1 MLSFVSLCPHP
12 PIILPGIAPEAER
25 QKAASTIQAMEKLGR
40 LFQQADIQ
48 SIILVSPHG
57 PFDPQRMTFLFS
69 PEIKENLQ
77 NFNLPETNLSFP
89 GNLELSRDLALR
101 AEQESI
107 PLRIVMPEELD
118 NGAFVP
124 LYFLTRD
131 QEKSP
136 SLVELVYSAL
146 DPATHLK
153 LGQALYQVI
162 HESPERIAFIASGD
176 LSHLSI
182 KDAPAGYS
190 PRGKVFDER
199 LLRFLQQKD
208 ISSILKMDPILIEE
222 AGECGYRSILIL
234 LGLLQEWGLEKWAS
248 EILSYEAPFGVGYA
262 VVNFPANPL

>member
-25 QKAASTIQAMEKLGR
+25 QKASQTIRAMKKLGH

-48 SIILVSPHG
+48 SVVLVSPHG
-57 PFDPQRMTFLFS
+57 PFDPQRMTLLFS

-77 NFNLPETNLSFP
+77 NFNLPEIDLSFS

-107 PLRIVMPEELD
+107 PLRIVIPEELD

-124 LYFLTRD
+124 LYFLARD

-136 SLVELVYSAL
+136 SLVELIYSAL

-153 LGQALYQVI
+153 LGRVLYQVI
-162 HESPERIAFIASGD
+162 QESPERIAFIASGD
-176 LSHLSI
+176 LSHRLA

-190 PRGKVFDER
+190 PQGKIFDEKILK
-199 LLRFLQQKD
+199 LLKQKD
-208 ISSILKMDPILIEE
+208 VSSILNMDSELIEE
-222 AGECGYRSILIL
+222 AGECGYRSILVL
-234 LGLLQEWGLEKWAS
+234 LGLLDALGVSKWKPK
-248 EILSYEAPFGVGYA
+248 IFSYEHPFGVGYA
-262 VVNFPANPL
+262 VVNFKI